1 MTDAVGR
8 TTSYSYDAMSRLWR
22 VSNAAIQ
29 ATPLTEL
36 AYTPDG
42 FMASLT
48 DANSHTTT
56 FTPDE
61 FDRLSTTTWPDSSTE
76 NLTYDA
82 DGNVLTRQ
90 TRAGQRITF
99 TYDTLNRLSGKAAPL
114 EATATYGYDLD
125 GHLTSAGD
133 NSSAIGPASAPA
145 GGTVQY
151 ATNLTYDQLN
161 RPVSTSWNPAPTQT
175 APGASSTTFAYGYD
189 PTNRRIS
196 QSATDKSWW
205 RYPTTAGS
213 LSYAAN
219 SLNEY
224 STVGSVSPT
233 YDSNGDLTFDGT
245 YSYCY
250 DAESRL
256 TGILSGGTCASP
268 ATTVASYAYDAQ
280 GRRKLKTVGSTG
292 TIYITDADNREVL
305 EYSASSGAPANWYS
319 FAPVAAFGPDAV
331 LNQMDVSA
339 GTRQTLIPH
348 VQGSIA
354 AALASNGALTRFGYE
369 TYGENPGLTSS
380 SYRYAARRLDAET
393 AGSPSQPDGLYY
405 NRARMYSPALGR
417 FLQPDPFGYAGGN
430 NLYAYVDDDPLNL
443 LDPYGWVADNPSHG
457 AVGSAVTAGGVG
469 GGGGAQGPPETTA
482 TN

>member
-1 MTDAVGR
+1 
-8 TTSYSYDAMSRLWR
+8 
-22 VSNAAIQ
+22 
-29 ATPLTEL
+29 
-36 AYTPDG
+36 
-42 FMASLT
+42 
-48 DANSHTTT
+48 
-56 FTPDE
+56 
-61 FDRLSTTTWPDSSTE
+61 
-76 NLTYDA
+76 
-82 DGNVLTRQ
+82 
-90 TRAGQRITF
+90 
-99 TYDTLNRLSGKAAPL
+99 
-114 EATATYGYDLD
+114 
-125 GHLTSAGD
+125 
-133 NSSAIGPASAPA
+133 
-145 GGTVQY
+145 VQY

-161 RPVSTSWNPAPTQT
+161 RPVSISWNPAPTQT

-189 PTNRRIS
+189 ATNRRIS

-339 GTRQTLIPH
+339 GTRQTLIPD

-369 TYGENPGLTSS
+369 TYGENPGLTSG

-417 FLQPDPFGYAGGN
+417 FLQPDPLGYAGGN

-443 LDPYGWVADNPSHG
+443 LDPYGWVADNPRQG
-457 AVGSAVTAGGVG
+457 AAASAVTAGGTG

-482 TN
+482 TNTSSIATSGADFYVTSGGTALPATGYRAVGGPAVAEAEAGTISPRNPTYITFDNITNMSPSAAQSLLQLPRTPTYWVSFDTLPLVNDLTIPTGKWNTTTTLEPITNTFPEWGSGGGTQAITNQPIQVKGFGTLPTGMGK